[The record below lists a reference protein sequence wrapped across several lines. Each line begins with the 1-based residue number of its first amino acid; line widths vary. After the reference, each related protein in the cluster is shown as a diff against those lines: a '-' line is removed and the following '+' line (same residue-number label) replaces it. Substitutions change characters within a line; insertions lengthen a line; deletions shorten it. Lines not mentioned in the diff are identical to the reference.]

1 MASGRLWRWLRRLV
15 LYPFLALGLVAAGL
29 ATFYEL
35 TLYRPTPAHDGV
47 LALTAATVLVG
58 PDLQPVAGA
67 TVLVEDGVITQ
78 AGTEVAVPPGA
89 EVVDLAGHTVLP
101 GLIDSHIHFGA
112 PETERGQDAGVL
124 AVPRLVVDWV
134 RSFPEKRR
142 NFLAHGVTSV
152 RSMGDEYP
160 WITGVRRSIAD
171 GEIEGPRFFVA
182 GPLFGT
188 RGGHPVVTVGVDPAS
203 GTVRIPGSPAQ
214 AREMV
219 RELVTGD
226 EPVDLIKV
234 VQERG
239 DPERRSLEPIDP
251 QILQA
256 IVAEAHSHDVLV
268 FAHWGTFEDLR
279 DVLAAGVDGLDHL
292 EPRGAGDGWPAGV
305 METIIGRGIILAP
318 TLAVTEVA
326 LPAGVHSDL
335 RDRVREF
342 HDAGGRV
349 VAGSDTAVP
358 GVFSGAGL
366 IRELELLVDAGLS
379 PHAALTAATSTAAD
393 AMRADHIGAISPGRA
408 ADLLVVKADP
418 LADIAAVRSV
428 QLVLRDGRVV
438 VDNR

>member
-1 MASGRLWRWLRRLV
+1 M
-15 LYPFLALGLVAAGL
+15 
-29 ATFYEL
+29 
-35 TLYRPTPAHDGV
+35 
-47 LALTAATVLVG
+47 
-58 PDLQPVAGA
+58 
-67 TVLVEDGVITQ
+67 
-78 AGTEVAVPPGA
+78 
-89 EVVDLAGHTVLP
+89 
-101 GLIDSHIHFGA
+101 
-112 PETERGQDAGVL
+112 ERGEDPGVL
-124 AVPRLVVDWV
+124 AVPRIVVDWV

-160 WITGVRRSIAD
+160 WINDVRRSVAE
-171 GEIEGPRFFVA
+171 GELEGPRFFVA

-188 RGGHPVVTVGVDPAS
+188 RGGHPVTTIGVDPES
-203 GTVRIPGSPAQ
+203 GTVRIPQSPTQ

-226 EPVDLIKV
+226 DPVDLIKV

-239 DPERRSLEPIDP
+239 DPDRRSLEPIDP

-256 IVAEAHSHDVLV
+256 IVAEAHSHDMLV

-305 METIIGRGIILAP
+305 METIIERGTTLAP

-326 LPAGVHSDL
+326 LPADVPSDL

-342 HDAGGRV
+342 HMAGGRV

-379 PHAALTAATSTAAD
+379 PHAALVAATSTAAD
-393 AMRADHIGAISPGRA
+393 AMRADHIGVISSGRA
-408 ADLLVVKADP
+408 ADLLVVEGDP